1 MDNNNRKFV
10 SNIGEK
16 MKNLQ
21 NFMRIYM
28 YKLEENLTK
37 HKDDLIEV
45 SFQSD
50 EANTDRPLKEYLRK
64 HIEESFF
71 SIPENTDITS
81 LCFEGTI
88 FTDIQDIKR
97 IQVNRVLLPE
107 DISDELK
114 ETIKASKSSV
124 YTNPD
129 LYLEL
134 ILDDE
139 LSYESI
145 ELKSTK
151 NDSIP
156 GSSIQQI
163 VPEEWVVFIKHSEKN
178 ISISTGQYI
187 HAINS
192 KMQFPD
198 RSPRPQVSF
207 KAISTWNKDNR
218 ILNSNTLCYMKD
230 DDDKIKRELIS
241 DWQDVL
247 SQRWIDVLF
256 NATSTKANEP
266 WFNNNMRKF
275 ILSFLTKYEA
285 LSDDEKKE
293 FKERVESLILS
304 YTE

>member
-1 MDNNNRKFV
+1 M
-10 SNIGEK
+10 
-16 MKNLQ
+16 Q
-21 NFMRIYM
+21 
-28 YKLEENLTK
+28 
-37 HKDDLIEV
+37 
-45 SFQSD
+45 
-50 EANTDRPLKEYLRK
+50 A
-64 HIEESFF
+64 
-71 SIPENTDITS
+71 
-81 LCFEGTI
+81 
-88 FTDIQDIKR
+88 IKQIR
-97 IQVNRVLLPE
+97 VNRVLLPE

-134 ILDDE
+134 KLDNE

-163 VPEEWVVFIKHSEKN
+163 VPEEWVIFIKHTGKN
-178 ISISTGQYI
+178 ISITTGQYI

-207 KAISTWNKDNR
+207 KAMSGWNKDNR
-218 ILNSNTLCYMKD
+218 IVKSNALCYEKD
-230 DDDKIKRELIS
+230 DDDNNKRALIS

-247 SQRWIDVLF
+247 SKRWIDVLF

-275 ILSFLTKYEA
+275 ILSFLAKYENLTDA
-285 LSDDEKKE
+285 EKKE

-304 YTE
+304 DTE

>member
-1 MDNNNRKFV
+1 MQ
-10 SNIGEK
+10 NI
-16 MKNLQ
+16 Q
-21 NFMRIYM
+21 NFMCIYM
-28 YKLEENLTK
+28 YKLEEDLTK
-37 HKDDLIEV
+37 HKDDLIKV

-50 EANTDRPLKEYLRK
+50 EANTDRPLKEYLKK
-64 HIEESFF
+64 HIEESFS
-71 SIPENTDITS
+71 SIPEDTDIAS
-81 LCFEGTI
+81 LCFEGATY
-88 FTDIQDIKR
+88 TDIQAIQQ

-114 ETIKASKSSV
+114 EIIKASKSSV

-134 ILDDE
+134 KLDDE
-139 LSYESI
+139 ISYESI

-163 VPEEWVVFIKHSEKN
+163 VPEEWVIFIKHSGKS

-207 KAISTWNKDNR
+207 KAMSNWNKDNR
-218 ILNSNTLCYMKD
+218 ILNSNSLCYEKD
-230 DDDKIKRELIS
+230 DDDKNKRALIS

-247 SQRWIDVLF
+247 SQRWIDILF
-256 NATSTKANEP
+256 NATSIKANEP

-275 ILSFLTKYEA
+275 ILSFLTKYET
-285 LSDDEKKE
+285 LTDDEKEK
-293 FKERVESLILS
+293 FKERVKSLILS
-304 YTE
+304 DAV

>member
-1 MDNNNRKFV
+1 M
-10 SNIGEK
+10 E
-16 MKNLQ
+16 NLQ

-28 YKLEENLTK
+28 YKLEEDLTK

-50 EANTDRPLKEYLRK
+50 EANTDRPLKEYLKK
-64 HIEESFF
+64 HIEESFP
-71 SIPENTDITS
+71 SIPGNTEIAS
-81 LCFEGTI
+81 LCFEGTT
-88 FTDIQDIKR
+88 FTDIQAIKR
-97 IQVNRVLLPE
+97 IRINRVLLPE
-107 DISDELK
+107 DISVELK
-114 ETIKASKSSV
+114 GTIKASKSSV

-139 LSYESI
+139 CFYESI

-156 GSSIQQI
+156 GSSVQQI

-192 KMQFPD
+192 KIQFPD

-218 ILNSNTLCYMKD
+218 ILNSNTLCYVKD
-230 DDDKIKRELIS
+230 DDDKNKRELIS
-241 DWQDVL
+241 DWQNVL
-247 SQRWIDVLF
+247 SQRWIDILF
-256 NATSTKANEP
+256 NATSTKAKEP

-275 ILSFLTKYEA
+275 ILSFLTKYES
-285 LSDDEKKE
+285 LSDDKKKE
-293 FKERVESLILS
+293 FKDRVESLILS
-304 YTE
+304 DPE

>member
-1 MDNNNRKFV
+1 MQ
-10 SNIGEK
+10 NI
-16 MKNLQ
+16 Q
-21 NFMRIYM
+21 NFMCIYM
-28 YKLEENLTK
+28 YKLEEDLTK
-37 HKDDLIEV
+37 HKDDLLAV

-50 EANTDRPLKEYLRK
+50 EANTDRPLKVYLKK
-64 HIEESFF
+64 HIEESFS
-71 SIPENTDITS
+71 SIPEDIDITS
-81 LCFEGTI
+81 LCFEGTT
-88 FTDIQDIKR
+88 FTDVQAIKR

-134 ILDDE
+134 ILDGE

-163 VPEEWVVFIKHSEKN
+163 VPEEWVIFIEHSGNN
-178 ISISTGQYI
+178 INISTGQYI

-218 ILNSNTLCYMKD
+218 ILNSNALCYVKD
-230 DDDKIKRELIS
+230 DDDKNKRELIS
-241 DWQDVL
+241 DWQNVL

-304 YTE
+304 DTE

>member
-1 MDNNNRKFV
+1 MQ
-10 SNIGEK
+10 NI
-16 MKNLQ
+16 Q
-21 NFMRIYM
+21 NFMCIYM
-28 YKLEENLTK
+28 YKLEEDLTK

-50 EANTDRPLKEYLRK
+50 EANTDRPLKEYLKK
-64 HIEESFF
+64 HIEESFS
-71 SIPENTDITS
+71 SIPEDTDITS
-81 LCFEGTI
+81 LCFEGTTY
-88 FTDIQDIKR
+88 TDMQAIKK

-114 ETIKASKSSV
+114 EIIKASKSSV

-134 ILDDE
+134 KLDNE
-139 LSYESI
+139 ISYESI

-163 VPEEWVVFIKHSEKN
+163 IPEEWVIFIKHSGKS
-178 ISISTGQYI
+178 ICISTGQYI

-207 KAISTWNKDNR
+207 KAMSTWNKDKR
-218 ILNSNTLCYMKD
+218 IVKSNSLCYEKD
-230 DDDKIKRELIS
+230 DDDNNKRALIS

-275 ILSFLTKYEA
+275 ILSFLTKYEKLTDA
-285 LSDDEKKE
+285 EKIE

-304 YTE
+304 DSE

>member
-1 MDNNNRKFV
+1 MQNIQKF
-10 SNIGEK
+10 
-16 MKNLQ
+16 MC
-21 NFMRIYM
+21 IYM
-28 YKLEENLTK
+28 YKLEEDLMN
-37 HKDDLIEV
+37 HKDELIKV

-50 EANTDRPLKEYLRK
+50 EANTDRPLKEYLK
-64 HIEESFF
+64 QHIEKSFS
-71 SIPENTDITS
+71 SIPEDTDITS
-81 LCFEGTI
+81 LCFEGDT
-88 FTDIQDIKR
+88 FTDLQAIKQIR
-97 IQVNRVLLPE
+97 VNRVLLPE

-134 ILDDE
+134 KLDNE

-163 VPEEWVVFIKHSEKN
+163 VPEEWVIFIKHTGKN
-178 ISISTGQYI
+178 ISITTGQYI

-207 KAISTWNKDNR
+207 KAMSGWNKDNR
-218 ILNSNTLCYMKD
+218 IVKSNALCYEKD
-230 DDDKIKRELIS
+230 DDDNNKRALIS

-247 SQRWIDVLF
+247 SKGWIDVLF

-275 ILSFLTKYEA
+275 ILSFLAKYENLTDA
-285 LSDDEKKE
+285 EKKE

-304 YTE
+304 DTE

>member
-1 MDNNNRKFV
+1 MQ
-10 SNIGEK
+10 NIHS
-16 MKNLQ
+16 
-21 NFMRIYM
+21 FMCIYM
-28 YKLEENLTK
+28 YKLEEDLTK
-37 HKDDLIEV
+37 NKDDLIAV

-50 EANTDRPLKEYLRK
+50 EANTDRPLKEYLKK
-64 HIEESFF
+64 HIEESFP
-71 SIPENTDITS
+71 SIPEDTDITS
-81 LCFEGTI
+81 LCFEGTT
-88 FTDIQDIKR
+88 FTDMQAIKH

-163 VPEEWVVFIKHSEKN
+163 VPEEWVIFIKHSGKN

-218 ILNSNTLCYMKD
+218 ILDSNALCYTKD
-230 DDDKIKRELIS
+230 DDDKNKRELIS

-285 LSDDEKKE
+285 LTDDEKKE

-304 YTE
+304 DIE

>member
-1 MDNNNRKFV
+1 MC
-10 SNIGEK
+10 
-16 MKNLQ
+16 
-21 NFMRIYM
+21 IYM
-28 YKLEENLTK
+28 YKLEEDLTN

-50 EANTDRPLKEYLRK
+50 EANTDRPLKEYLKK
-64 HIEESFF
+64 HIEESFS
-71 SIPENTDITS
+71 SIPEDTDITF
-81 LCFEGTI
+81 LCFEGAT
-88 FTDIQDIKR
+88 FTDMLAIKQIR
-97 IQVNRVLLPE
+97 VNRVLLPE

-114 ETIKASKSSV
+114 EAIKASKSSV

-134 ILDDE
+134 KLGNE

-163 VPEEWVVFIKHSEKN
+163 VPEEWVIFIKHTGKN

-207 KAISTWNKDNR
+207 KAMFTWNKDNR
-218 ILNSNTLCYMKD
+218 IVKSNTLCYEKD
-230 DDDKIKRELIS
+230 DDDNNKRALIS

-247 SQRWIDVLF
+247 SQRWIDILF

-275 ILSFLTKYEA
+275 ILSFLTKYENLTDA
-285 LSDDEKKE
+285 EKKE

-304 YTE
+304 DTE

>member
-1 MDNNNRKFV
+1 ME
-10 SNIGEK
+10 NI
-16 MKNLQ
+16 Q
-21 NFMRIYM
+21 NFMCIYM
-28 YKLEENLTK
+28 YKLEENLIE
-37 HKDDLIEV
+37 HKNDLIEV

-50 EANTDRPLKEYLRK
+50 EANTDRPLKEYLKK
-64 HIEESFF
+64 HIEETFS
-71 SIPENTDITS
+71 SIPNDTDIIS
-81 LCFEGTI
+81 LCFEESTY
-88 FTDIQDIKR
+88 TDIQTIKQ

-114 ETIKASKSSV
+114 ETIKASKSGV

-134 ILDDE
+134 KLGDE

-163 VPEEWVVFIKHSEKN
+163 VPEEWVIFIKHSGKS

-207 KAISTWNKDNR
+207 KANAQPGTR
-218 ILNSNTLCYMKD
+218 ITCS
-230 DDDKIKRELIS
+230 
-241 DWQDVL
+241 V
-247 SQRWIDVLF
+247 
-256 NATSTKANEP
+256 
-266 WFNNNMRKF
+266 KF
-275 ILSFLTKYEA
+275 Q
-285 LSDDEKKE
+285 
-293 FKERVESLILS
+293 
-304 YTE
+304 

>member
-1 MDNNNRKFV
+1 MQ
-10 SNIGEK
+10 NI
-16 MKNLQ
+16 Q
-21 NFMRIYM
+21 YFMCVYM

-37 HKDDLIEV
+37 HKSDLIKV
-45 SFQSD
+45 SFQLD
-50 EANTDRPLKEYLRK
+50 EANTDRPLKEYLKK
-64 HIEESFF
+64 HIEESFP
-71 SIPENTDITS
+71 SIPEDTDITS
-81 LCFEGTI
+81 LCFEGTTY
-88 FTDIQDIKR
+88 TDIQSIKQ
-97 IQVNRVLLPE
+97 IKVNRVLLPE

-114 ETIKASKSSV
+114 ETIKESKSSV

-134 ILDDE
+134 ILDNE
-139 LSYESI
+139 LYYESI

-151 NDSIP
+151 KDAIP
-156 GSSIQQI
+156 GSSIRQL
-163 VPEEWVVFIKHSEKN
+163 VPEEWVIFIKHSGKS

-207 KAISTWNKDNR
+207 NAMSDWNKANR
-218 ILNSNTLCYMKD
+218 NLNSNELCYEKD
-230 DDDKIKRELIS
+230 DDDNNKRALIS

-275 ILSFLTKYEA
+275 ILSFLSKYEA
-285 LSDDEKKE
+285 LTDAEKEE
-293 FKERVESLILS
+293 FKQRVESLILS
-304 YTE
+304 DIE

>member
-1 MDNNNRKFV
+1 MQ
-10 SNIGEK
+10 NI
-16 MKNLQ
+16 Q
-21 NFMRIYM
+21 IFMCIYM
-28 YKLEENLTK
+28 YKLEENLMC
-37 HKDDLIEV
+37 HKDDLIKV

-50 EANTDRPLKEYLRK
+50 EANTDRPLKEYLKK
-64 HIEESFF
+64 HIEESFS
-71 SIPENTDITS
+71 SIPEDTGITS
-81 LCFEGTI
+81 LCFEGVT
-88 FTDIQDIKR
+88 FTDMLTIKQIR
-97 IQVNRVLLPE
+97 VNRVLLPE

-114 ETIKASKSSV
+114 KAIKLSKTSV

-134 ILDDE
+134 KLGNE

-163 VPEEWVVFIKHSEKN
+163 VPEEWVIFIKHTEKN

-207 KAISTWNKDNR
+207 KAMSTWNKDKR
-218 ILNSNTLCYMKD
+218 ILKSNALYYEKD
-230 DDDKIKRELIS
+230 DDDNNKRALIS

-247 SQRWIDVLF
+247 SQRWIDILF
-256 NATSTKANEP
+256 NSTSVKTKEP

-275 ILSFLTKYEA
+275 ILSFLTKYESLTNA
-285 LSDDEKKE
+285 EKME
-293 FKERVESLILS
+293 FKKRVESLILS
-304 YTE
+304 DTE

>member
-1 MDNNNRKFV
+1 MC
-10 SNIGEK
+10 
-16 MKNLQ
+16 
-21 NFMRIYM
+21 IYM
-28 YKLEENLTK
+28 YKLEENLMN
-37 HKDDLIEV
+37 HKDELIDV

-50 EANTDRPLKEYLRK
+50 EANTDRPLKEYLK
-64 HIEESFF
+64 QHIEKSFS
-71 SIPENTDITS
+71 SIPEDTDITS
-81 LCFEGTI
+81 LCFEGDT
-88 FTDIQDIKR
+88 FTDLQAIKQTR
-97 IQVNRVLLPE
+97 VNRVLLPE

-124 YTNPD
+124 YTDPD

-134 ILDDE
+134 KLGNE

-163 VPEEWVVFIKHSEKN
+163 VPEEWVVFIKHTGKN
-178 ISISTGQYI
+178 ISITTGQYI

-207 KAISTWNKDNR
+207 KAMSSWNKDNR
-218 ILNSNTLCYMKD
+218 IVKSNALCYEKD
-230 DDDKIKRELIS
+230 TDDNNKRALIS

-247 SQRWIDVLF
+247 SQRWLDVLF

-275 ILSFLTKYEA
+275 ILSFLAKYENLTDA
-285 LSDDEKKE
+285 EKKE
-293 FKERVESLILS
+293 FKERVKSLILS
-304 YTE
+304 DTE

>member
-1 MDNNNRKFV
+1 MQ
-10 SNIGEK
+10 
-16 MKNLQ
+16 NLQ

-28 YKLEENLTK
+28 YKLEEDLTK

-50 EANTDRPLKEYLRK
+50 EANTDRPLKEYLKK
-64 HIEESFF
+64 HIEESFP
-71 SIPENTDITS
+71 SIPENTEIDSI
-81 LCFEGTI
+81 CFEGTNFI
-88 FTDIQDIKR
+88 DIQAIKR
-97 IQVNRVLLPE
+97 IRINRVLLPE
-107 DISDELK
+107 DISVELK
-114 ETIKASKSSV
+114 EIIKASKSSV

-139 LSYESI
+139 RFYESI

-156 GSSIQQI
+156 GSSVQQI
-163 VPEEWVVFIKHSEKN
+163 VPEEWVVFIKHSGKN
-178 ISISTGQYI
+178 INISTGQYI

-192 KMQFPD
+192 KIQFPD

-218 ILNSNTLCYMKD
+218 ILNSNTLCYVKD
-230 DDDKIKRELIS
+230 DDDENKRELIS
-241 DWQDVL
+241 DWQNVL
-247 SQRWIDVLF
+247 SQRWIDILF

-266 WFNNNMRKF
+266 WFNNNLRKF
-275 ILSFLTKYEA
+275 ILSFLTKYES

-293 FKERVESLILS
+293 FKDRVESLILS
-304 YTE
+304 DPE

>member
-1 MDNNNRKFV
+1 MQ
-10 SNIGEK
+10 NI
-16 MKNLQ
+16 Q

-28 YKLEENLTK
+28 YKLEEDLTK
-37 HKDDLIEV
+37 HKDDLIAV

-50 EANTDRPLKEYLRK
+50 EANTDRPLKEYLKK
-64 HIEESFF
+64 HIEESFS
-71 SIPENTDITS
+71 SIPEDIDITS
-81 LCFEGTI
+81 LYFEGTT
-88 FTDIQDIKR
+88 FTNMQAIKH

-134 ILDDE
+134 ILDGE

-151 NDSIP
+151 KDSIP

-163 VPEEWVVFIKHSEKN
+163 VPEEWVIFIKHSGKN

-207 KAISTWNKDNR
+207 EAISTWNKDNR
-218 ILNSNTLCYMKD
+218 IINSKALCYVKD
-230 DDDKIKRELIS
+230 DDDKNKRELIS
-241 DWQDVL
+241 DWQNVL

-256 NATSTKANEP
+256 NATSTKSKEP

-285 LSDDEKKE
+285 LSKKE
-293 FKERVESLILS
+293 REKFKKRVESLILS
-304 YTE
+304 DIE

>member
-1 MDNNNRKFV
+1 
-10 SNIGEK
+10 
-16 MKNLQ
+16 
-21 NFMRIYM
+21 M
-28 YKLEENLTK
+28 YKLEEDLTN

-50 EANTDRPLKEYLRK
+50 EANTDRPLKEYLKK
-64 HIEESFF
+64 HIEESFS
-71 SIPENTDITS
+71 SIPEDTDITF
-81 LCFEGTI
+81 LCFEGAT
-88 FTDIQDIKR
+88 FTDMLAIKQIR
-97 IQVNRVLLPE
+97 VNRVLLPE

-114 ETIKASKSSV
+114 EAIKASKSSV

-134 ILDDE
+134 KLGNE

-163 VPEEWVVFIKHSEKN
+163 VPEEWVIFIKHTGKN

-207 KAISTWNKDNR
+207 KAMFTWNKDNR
-218 ILNSNTLCYMKD
+218 IVKSNTLCYEKD
-230 DDDKIKRELIS
+230 DDDNNKRALIS

-247 SQRWIDVLF
+247 SQRWIDILF

-275 ILSFLTKYEA
+275 ILSFLTKYENLTDA
-285 LSDDEKKE
+285 EKKE

-304 YTE
+304 DTE

>member
-1 MDNNNRKFV
+1 MQ
-10 SNIGEK
+10 NIHS
-16 MKNLQ
+16 
-21 NFMRIYM
+21 FMCIYM
-28 YKLEENLTK
+28 YKLEEDLTK

-50 EANTDRPLKEYLRK
+50 EANTDRPLKEYLKK
-64 HIEESFF
+64 HIEESFP
-71 SIPENTDITS
+71 SIPEDTDITS
-81 LCFEGTI
+81 LCFEGTT
-88 FTDIQDIKR
+88 FTDMQAIKH

-163 VPEEWVVFIKHSEKN
+163 VPEEWVIFIKHSGKN

-187 HAINS
+187 HTINS

-198 RSPRPQVSF
+198 RSLRPQVSF
-207 KAISTWNKDNR
+207 KAISTWNKENR
-218 ILNSNTLCYMKD
+218 ILDSNALCYTKD
-230 DDDKIKRELIS
+230 DDNKNKRELIS

-247 SQRWIDVLF
+247 SQRWIDILF
-256 NATSTKANEP
+256 NATSTKVNEP
-266 WFNNNMRKF
+266 WFNNNIRKF

-285 LSDDEKKE
+285 LTDDEKKE

-304 YTE
+304 SIRY

>member
-1 MDNNNRKFV
+1 MQ
-10 SNIGEK
+10 NIHS
-16 MKNLQ
+16 
-21 NFMRIYM
+21 FMCIYM
-28 YKLEENLTK
+28 YKLEEDLTK

-50 EANTDRPLKEYLRK
+50 EANTDRPLKEYLKK
-64 HIEESFF
+64 HIEESFP
-71 SIPENTDITS
+71 SIPEDTDITS
-81 LCFEGTI
+81 LCFEGTT
-88 FTDIQDIKR
+88 FTDMQAIKH

-163 VPEEWVVFIKHSEKN
+163 VPEEWVIFIKHSGKN

-187 HAINS
+187 HTINS

-207 KAISTWNKDNR
+207 KAISTWNKENR
-218 ILNSNTLCYMKD
+218 ILDSNALCYTKD
-230 DDDKIKRELIS
+230 DDDKNKRELIS

-247 SQRWIDVLF
+247 SQRWIDILF
-256 NATSTKANEP
+256 NATSTKVNEP
-266 WFNNNMRKF
+266 WFNNNIRKF

-285 LSDDEKKE
+285 LTDDEKKE

-304 YTE
+304 SIRY

>member
-1 MDNNNRKFV
+1 MQNIQKF
-10 SNIGEK
+10 
-16 MKNLQ
+16 MC
-21 NFMRIYM
+21 IYM
-28 YKLEENLTK
+28 YKLEENLMN
-37 HKDDLIEV
+37 HKDELIDV

-50 EANTDRPLKEYLRK
+50 EANTDRPLKEYLK
-64 HIEESFF
+64 QHIEKSFS
-71 SIPENTDITS
+71 SIPEDTDITS
-81 LCFEGTI
+81 LCFEGDT
-88 FTDIQDIKR
+88 FTDLQAIKQTR
-97 IQVNRVLLPE
+97 VNRVLLPE

-124 YTNPD
+124 YTDPD

-134 ILDDE
+134 KLGNE

-163 VPEEWVVFIKHSEKN
+163 VPEEWVVFIKHTGKN
-178 ISISTGQYI
+178 ISITTGQYI

-207 KAISTWNKDNR
+207 KAMSSWNKDNR
-218 ILNSNTLCYMKD
+218 IVKSNALCYEKD
-230 DDDKIKRELIS
+230 TDDNNKRALIS

-247 SQRWIDVLF
+247 SQRWLDVLF

-275 ILSFLTKYEA
+275 ILSFLAKYENLTDA
-285 LSDDEKKE
+285 EEKE
-293 FKERVESLILS
+293 FKERVKSLILS
-304 YTE
+304 DTE